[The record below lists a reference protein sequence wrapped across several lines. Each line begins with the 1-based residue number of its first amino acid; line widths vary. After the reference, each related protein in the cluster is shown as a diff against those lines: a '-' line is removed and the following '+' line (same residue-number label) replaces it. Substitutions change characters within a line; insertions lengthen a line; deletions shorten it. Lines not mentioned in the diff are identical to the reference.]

1 MEGGHSPRAITGIE
15 KLAFDLET
23 RLERLRDRIEAIRTS
38 REDTPDLRRG
48 FCWDSASRLAA
59 FKSVQVVL
67 ENSKI
72 GLRQFE
78 GALGILPVCASRFQ
92 PRNSGFLLI
101 DKITRVQDVLCSDQG
116 LLEFYRHHWI
126 DSEFAGTAR
135 AARLPP
141 HLWGRRVV
149 VGAPKL
155 ASERAERGTSL

>member
-67 ENSKI
+67 ESSKI
-72 GLRQFE
+72 GLQQFE
-78 GALGILPVCASRFQ
+78 GALGILRVCASSFQ

-101 DKITRVQDVLCSDQG
+101 DEIPRIATVTQSRWDGRQVSD
-116 LLEFYRHHWI
+116 R
-126 DSEFAGTAR
+126 D
-135 AARLPP
+135 AATGPELVAIGMGNLSQRQAY
-141 HLWGRRVV
+141 GR
-149 VGAPKL
+149 
-155 ASERAERGTSL
+155 SIAERRLRQQRPS